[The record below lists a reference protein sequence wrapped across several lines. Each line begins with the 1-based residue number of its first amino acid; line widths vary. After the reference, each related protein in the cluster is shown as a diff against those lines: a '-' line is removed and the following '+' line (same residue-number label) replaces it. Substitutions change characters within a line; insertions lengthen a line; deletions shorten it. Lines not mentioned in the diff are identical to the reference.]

1 MGGKTAANAG
11 MGTAATDPELI
22 RNVVLVGPTG
32 SGKTTLIE
40 QLLLAAGAL
49 ERAGTIEL
57 GTTVSDFDEFE
68 IRQQKSAFLA
78 VAPIT
83 VGDIKVNLIDT
94 PGYTEFAGALRAGLR
109 AADAALFVV
118 SATAGIDQATTMLWE
133 ECASVDMPRAVVVT
147 HLDKR
152 KGDFDDIVAICQ
164 RIFSEDVVPIHLPLL
179 ADNYAVAGLIDL
191 LSQRIHDYSSG
202 NRVIRDS
209 DLEHGPLIET
219 ARNSLIEAVI
229 AQSEDETLM
238 DRYLAGEEIDVDTL
252 VADLEAAVSRGHFY
266 PVVGS
271 AIAPVGFG
279 AQELLSLITRGLPSP
294 AEHPLPF
301 VSTPDGEPVD
311 LLNCDPDGPLCA
323 EVVTTTTDPYLG
335 RLSLIRIF
343 SGSVTAGQPVH
354 VSGHF
359 GISSG
364 RHDHDVDE
372 RLGSLHLVRGKTL
385 VPIDTAVAGDIV
397 AVSKL
402 VKAETG
408 DTLSWPQNPLLIEPW
423 LIPEPLTPV
432 AIAATSQ
439 TDEDRLTFSLS
450 RIVAED
456 PTLRLDLDE
465 ETGQVVLWCMGETH
479 TNLVLDRLST
489 RYGVSVEA
497 IPVRVSLRETF
508 AESATGHGR
517 VAKQSGGHGQFA
529 ECQVDVEPLPL
540 GSGIEFLDGIIGG
553 SIPRHFIPS
562 IEKGVREQV
571 QRGVAAG
578 YPIVDIRV
586 TLVDGKSHPV
596 DSSDAAFHLAAELA
610 LKDAAQTAGITLL
623 EPVDSVLVTTS
634 DEYLGALMSD
644 VTARRGRIVG
654 TTALTGGQTQISAM
668 IPQTELTRYSIDL
681 RSLTHGTTVFERSF
695 SAYERMP
702 RAAAQ
707 RVQEAARTSQ

>member
-1 MGGKTAANAG
+1 MGDKAAAYAG
-11 MGTAATDPELI
+11 LGTVVTDPELI
-22 RNVVLVGPTG
+22 RNVVFVGPTG

-40 QLLLAAGAL
+40 QLLVAASAL

-57 GTTVSDFDEFE
+57 GTTVCDFDEFE
-68 IRQQKSAFLA
+68 IRQQKSASLA
-78 VAPIT
+78 IAPIT
-83 VGDIKVNLIDT
+83 IGDIKVNLIDT
-94 PGYTEFAGALRAGLR
+94 PGYNEFAGELRAGLR

-118 SATAGIDQATTMLWE
+118 SATAGIDQATVMLWE
-133 ECASVDMPRAVVVT
+133 ECAGVDMPRAAVVT

-164 RIFSEDVVPIHLPLL
+164 RVFGEDVVPIHLPLL

-202 NRVIRDS
+202 TRVIRDS

-238 DRYLAGEEIDVDTL
+238 DRYLAGEDIDLDTL
-252 VADLEAAVSRGHFY
+252 VADLEAAVARGHFY

-279 AQELLSLITRGLPSP
+279 ADELLNLITRALPSP
-294 AEHPLPF
+294 LEHALPF
-301 VSTPDGEPVD
+301 VSTPDAEPVD
-311 LLNCDPDGPLCA
+311 FLDCDPDGPLCA
-323 EVVTTTTDPYLG
+323 EVVKTTTDPYLG

-343 SGSVTAGQPVH
+343 SGSVSAGQSVH

-359 GISSG
+359 ASASG
-364 RHDHDVDE
+364 HQDHDVDE
-372 RLGSLHLVRGKTL
+372 RLGSLHLVRGKVL
-385 VPIDTAVAGDIV
+385 VPVDTAVAGDIV

-432 AIAATSQ
+432 AIAAQSL
-439 TDEDRLTFSLS
+439 TDEDKLTFSLS
-450 RIVAED
+450 RLVAED
-456 PTLRLDLDE
+456 PTLRLELNED
-465 ETGQVVLWCMGETH
+465 TGQVVLWCMGQTH
-479 TNLVLDRLST
+479 TALVLDRLST
-489 RYGVSVEA
+489 RYGVNVEA

-508 AESATGHGR
+508 AHAATGHGR

-529 ECQVDVEPLPL
+529 VCQVDVEPLPL
-540 GSGIEFLDGIIGG
+540 GSGFEFVDHVVGG
-553 SIPRHFIPS
+553 SIPRNFMPS
-562 IEKGVREQV
+562 VEKGIRDQV
-571 QRGVAAG
+571 HRGVAAG

-586 TLVDGKSHPV
+586 TVVDGKSHSV

-610 LKDAAQTAGITLL
+610 VKDAAQTAGMSLL
-623 EPVDSVLVTTS
+623 EPVDSVVVTTS

-644 VTARRGRIVG
+644 VRARRGRILG
-654 TTALTGGQTQISAM
+654 TNPLPGGQTQISAI
-668 IPQTELTRYSIDL
+668 IPQIELTTYSIDL
-681 RSLTHGTTVFERSF
+681 RSLTHGTAVFERTF

-702 RAAAQ
+702 TAVAQ
-707 RVQEAARTSQ
+707 RVQDAARPS